1 MGRQRDRAANG
12 TGDTAGVGFATSGV
26 PGARPDPAFREDGGM
41 SSLVSDADLPANVER
56 ALAGFLAEA
65 SERIVATEPSVA
77 VGIEALR
84 GFVLGGGKR
93 IRPTFAWWGWR
104 GAGGD
109 PAGPDAEGVLQAV
122 SSLELIQGCALIHD
136 DLIDSSDSRR
146 GFPTVHIAGAK
157 LHADQGWLGSPATF
171 GLATAVLVGDLA
183 LAWADD
189 MFAEAPLPAATI
201 AAARPAWRA
210 MRTEVLAGQYLD
222 VRTQATGDSSPEAA
236 LRIDKLKT
244 AAYTVQRP
252 LHLGAA
258 LGGADERLIGTLL
271 EFGGE
276 VGVAFQLRDDLL
288 GVFGDPSVTGKPAG
302 DDLREGKRTL
312 LVALGQQLA
321 EEQGETAAATV
332 IRDAIGNADLSDT
345 DVDTVRMAL
354 TQVGAV
360 DAVEHRIDDLTTA
373 AMAALDRAHL
383 AEPAPAAL
391 TELVVKA
398 TQRTY

>member
-1 MGRQRDRAANG
+1 M
-12 TGDTAGVGFATSGV
+12 DTSAY
-26 PGARPDPAFREDGGM
+26 
-41 SSLVSDADLPANVER
+41 DADLPAHVER
-56 ALAGFLAEA
+56 ALAGFLERAGAEI
-65 SERIVATEPSVA
+65 RRTEPVVG
-77 VGIEALR
+77 VGIDALA

-93 IRPTFAWWGWR
+93 LRPTFAWWGWR

-109 PAGPDAEGVLQAV
+109 PSGPDVEGVLQAV
-122 SSLELIQGCALIHD
+122 ASLELIQACALIHD

-146 GFPTVHIAGAK
+146 GSPTVHIAGAK
-157 LHADQGWLGSPATF
+157 LHADSGWLGSPSTF

-189 MFAEAPLPAATI
+189 MFGEAPLPPAAL

-222 VRTQATGDSSPEAA
+222 VRTQATGDASPEAA
-236 LRIDKLKT
+236 LHICKLKT

-258 LGGADERLIGTLL
+258 LGGADDALIATLR
-271 EFGGE
+271 EFGDE

-312 LVALGQQLA
+312 LVALGLQLA
-321 EEQGETAAATV
+321 EDPEQHKLIA
-332 IRDAIGNADLSDT
+332 DAIGADLAD
-345 DVDTVRMAL
+345 DEVDRVRRTL
-354 TQVGAV
+354 TEVGAV
-360 DAVEHRIDDLTTA
+360 DAVEQRITALTGTA
-373 AMAALDRAHL
+373 LAALERARL
-383 AEPAPAAL
+383 AEPAATRLA
-391 TELVVKA
+391 ELAELA
-398 TQRTY
+398 TQRTF

>member
-1 MGRQRDRAANG
+1 MN
-12 TGDTAGVGFATSGV
+12 S
-26 PGARPDPAFREDGGM
+26 P
-41 SSLVSDADLPANVER
+41 VSDADLPANVER

-65 SERIVATEPSVA
+65 GERIVATEPSVA

-93 IRPTFAWWGWR
+93 LRPTFAWWGWR

-122 SSLELIQGCALIHD
+122 SSLELIQACALIHD

-157 LHADQGWLGSPATF
+157 LHADQGWLGSPAAF

-222 VRTQATGDSSPEAA
+222 VRTQANGDSSPEAA

-258 LGGADERLIGTLL
+258 LGGADEQLIDTLL

-288 GVFGDPSVTGKPAG
+288 GVFGNPSVTGKPAG

-312 LVALGQQLA
+312 LVALGMQLA
-321 EEQGETAAATV
+321 AEQGETAAATV
-332 IRDAIGNADLSDT
+332 IGDAIGNADLTDT

-360 DAVEHRIDDLTTA
+360 DAVERRIDELTTA
-373 AMAALDRAHL
+373 AMAALERAHL